1 MAETGRGDE
10 NGKDSK
16 DQKRGWVEKLRR
28 LIRPVVYLGHNWISR
43 IGVVLTTT
51 SAITLVLAYISQ
63 LLGYVFNPYMGIII
77 FMILPGIF
85 ILGLLLI
92 PLGIYREFRQRAA
105 PWGCF
110 PPNTPWFHFRARSF
124 AARPSLFW

>member
-28 LIRPVVYLGHNWISR
+28 LIRPAVYLSHNWISR
-43 IGVVLTTT
+43 IGVVLATT

-63 LLGYVFNPYMGIII
+63 PLGYVFNPYIGLII
-77 FMILPGIF
+77 FMILLP
-85 ILGLLLI
+85 
-92 PLGIYREFRQRAA
+92 A
-105 PWGCF
+105 F
-110 PPNTPWFHFRARSF
+110 PPGQFQPLIAGPGLTLSGPNRRAESIWRR
-124 AARPSLFW
+124 APGRPQE

>member
-10 NGKDSK
+10 NGKDPK

-28 LIRPVVYLGHNWISR
+28 LIRPAVYLSHNWISR

-51 SAITLVLAYISQ
+51 SAITLVLAYVSQ

-92 PLGIYREFRQRAA
+92 PLGIYREFRQRRRR
-105 PWGCF
+105 GCF
-110 PPNTPWFHFRARSF
+110 PPNTRAFPFRARSF
-124 AARPSLFW
+124 AARLSLFW